1 MKKFE
6 LIIGT
11 LVIISLLYKLLFSTE
26 LNTLFIISLISLS
39 LFYLYF
45 SFLYFNNIPIKKAF
59 KKDSYNGITKWEIYG
74 SIGLGFGLSFTC
86 LGILFSIMRW
96 PMNLYN
102 EIGILVLIVIGI
114 VGLIKFKTNKT
125 TNLKKSLIRILVI
138 GGIGSIIWLTQND
151 TVKDI
156 LKLENPIET
165 SIES

>member
-11 LVIISLLYKLLFSTE
+11 LVIISLLYKLFFSTE

-59 KKDSYNGITKWEIYG
+59 KNESYKGITKWEIYV

-86 LGILFSIMRW
+86 LGILFSMMRW
-96 PMNLYN
+96 PMNSFN
-102 EIGILVLIVIGI
+102 EIGIPILIVIGI
-114 VGLIKFKTNKT
+114 IGFIKFKTNKMS
-125 TNLKKSLIRILVI
+125 NFNKSLIRILVI
-138 GGIGSIIWLTQND
+138 GGIGSIIWLTPND
-151 TVKDI
+151 KLNDF
-156 LKLENPIET
+156 LKVEEPIKT
-165 SIES
+165 SVES